1 MATNIGTQ
9 ATALLDRVEKFS
21 FIMKD
26 VGHVGT
32 CINGNAYDY
41 QSLFNIVEFMTEMQV
56 EAVSEMKDFIE
67 KHVLP
72 IAAHINAP
80 GAK

>member
-9 ATALLDRVEKFS
+9 AAALLDRVEKFS

-41 QSLFNIVEFMTEMQV
+41 QSMVNIVEFMTEMQAD
-56 EAVSEMKDFIE
+56 AVDEMKTYLE
-67 KHVLP
+67 KNVLP
-72 IAAHINAP
+72 IVAHINTP
-80 GAK
+80 